1 MNKITIFET
10 FAGIGSQIK
19 ALKNISNK
27 FNLKVESLG
36 FVEWY
41 LDAIISYEIINNKIL
56 KQDKKT
62 NIEDIKK
69 SLSSLKISSDSK
81 NIVSPNYFSKLTEE
95 RLRSIYPYLKKF
107 IKKNTW
113 ERERERERALKL
125 LPWYKWC

>member
-69 SLSSLKISSDSK
+69 SLYSLKISSDSK

-113 ERERERERALKL
+113 ERERALKL

>member
-10 FAGIGSQIK
+10 FARIGSQIK

-69 SLSSLKISSDSK
+69 SLYSLKISSDSK

-113 ERERERERALKL
+113 ERERALKL

>member
-56 KQDKKT
+56 KQDKK
-62 NIEDIKK
+62 NKHRGYKK
-69 SLSSLKISSDSK
+69 I
-81 NIVSPNYFSKLTEE
+81 
-95 RLRSIYPYLKKF
+95 F
-107 IKKNTW
+107 I
-113 ERERERERALKL
+113 
-125 LPWYKWC
+125 

>member
-10 FAGIGSQIK
+10 FGGIGSQIK

-113 ERERERERALKL
+113 ERERERALKL

>member
-69 SLSSLKISSDSK
+69 SLYSLKISSDSK

-107 IKKNTW
+107 IKKNT
-113 ERERERERALKL
+113 RERERALKL

>member
-41 LDAIISYEIINNKIL
+41 LDE
-56 KQDKKT
+56 
-62 NIEDIKK
+62 
-69 SLSSLKISSDSK
+69 
-81 NIVSPNYFSKLTEE
+81 
-95 RLRSIYPYLKKF
+95 
-107 IKKNTW
+107 
-113 ERERERERALKL
+113 
-125 LPWYKWC
+125 

>member
-113 ERERERERALKL
+113 ERALKL

>member
-113 ERERERERALKL
+113 ERALKF

>member
-113 ERERERERALKL
+113 ESALKL

>member
-10 FAGIGSQIK
+10 FARIGSQIK

-69 SLSSLKISSDSK
+69 SLYSLKISSDSK

-107 IKKNTW
+107 IKKNT
-113 ERERERERALKL
+113 RERERALKL

>member
-41 LDAIISYEIINNKIL
+41 LDTIISYEIINNKIL

-113 ERERERERALKL
+113 ERAVKL

>member
-107 IKKNTW
+107 IKKIHEST
-113 ERERERERALKL
+113 
-125 LPWYKWC
+125 

>member
-113 ERERERERALKL
+113 ERERALKL

>member
-81 NIVSPNYFSKLTEE
+81 NIVSPNYFSKLTAE

-107 IKKNTW
+107 IKKNIW
-113 ERERERERALKL
+113 ERALKL

>member
-107 IKKNTW
+107 IKKNT
-113 ERERERERALKL
+113 RERALKF